1 MQNEELRMAN
11 ETAETA
17 LKKYTMLYDLAP
29 IGYFILTPD
38 GSINDLNFTGADML
52 KDKRFSLLNSNFK
65 LYISDESKGEFN
77 RFFSNLYVSLVK
89 ESCNV
94 KLGYDNT
101 PLCTVYME
109 GIVADDDQKCLLS
122 VVDIQK
128 LGFHFVLVD
137 LGVVELLEDLSAE
150 QKEILNTNLNK
161 MGLSLINDKKS
172 ILIERI
178 KNAIV
183 DLIYYTDKLPK
194 TNFSD
199 YLSEKLDY
207 DYTYMAN
214 LFSQTLDTTI
224 EQYIIKLKI
233 ERVKELLIYDEM
245 NLSEIA
251 DKNSISCCSS
261 DGRLCTKSCY
271 RPQTI
276 KPCAR
281 SRIADDGKRPI
292 QHIFIGKQGSEPI
305 RK

>member
-1 MQNEELRMAN
+1 M
-11 ETAETA
+11 
-17 LKKYTMLYDLAP
+17 
-29 IGYFILTPD
+29 
-38 GSINDLNFTGADML
+38 
-52 KDKRFSLLNSNFK
+52 K
-65 LYISDESKGEFN
+65 LYIRNMVSN
-77 RFFSNLYVSLVK
+77 RCRMIVK
-89 ESCNV
+89 SE
-94 KLGYDNT
+94 
-101 PLCTVYME
+101 
-109 GIVADDDQKCLLS
+109 
-122 VVDIQK
+122 IQK

-150 QKEILNTNLNK
+150 QKETLDTNLNK

-183 DLIYYTDKLPK
+183 ELIYYTDKLPK

-224 EQYIIKLKI
+224 EHYIIKLKI

-251 DKNSISCCSS
+251 DKMHYRSLSHLSS
-261 DGRLCTKSCY
+261 QFKKITGLTPSHYKNLRNH
-271 RPQTI
+271 RR
-276 KPCAR
+276 KP
-281 SRIADDGKRPI
+281 I
-292 QHIFIGKQGSEPI
+292 ENV
-305 RK
+305 